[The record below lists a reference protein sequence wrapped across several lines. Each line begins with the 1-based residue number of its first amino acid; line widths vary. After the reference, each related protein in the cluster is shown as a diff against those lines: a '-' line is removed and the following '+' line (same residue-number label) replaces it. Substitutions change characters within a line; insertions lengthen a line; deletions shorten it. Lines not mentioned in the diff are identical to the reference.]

1 LKYEAPEISEV
12 GGPFEIKVLTA
23 YTLQL
28 FLAPFKAK
36 YLHIAITVGGPLKAK

>member
-36 YLHIAITVGGPLKAK
+36 YLHIATTVGGPLKAK